1 MISLFFLKNTKN
13 KSANVLLNTLTF
25 ADIHYWLGY
34 CDSNT
39 GMSESESDA
48 LPLGDTPIYFNKILL
63 HTELQYQQIYNILIL
78 SQSKKKVHTFCVFP

>member
-34 CDSNT
+34 CDSTT

>member
-25 ADIHYWLGY
+25 ADIHSWLGY

-63 HTELQYQQIYNILIL
+63 HTDIVTCFARTISANLQHPYIIT
-78 SQSKKKVHTFCVFP
+78 V

>member
-48 LPLGDTPIYFNKILL
+48 LPLGDTPEYLCSSVKNTKGIF
-63 HTELQYQQIYNILIL
+63 HT
-78 SQSKKKVHTFCVFP
+78 T

>member
-25 ADIHYWLGY
+25 ADIHSWLGY

-48 LPLGDTPIYFNKILL
+48 LPLGDTPITLITN
-63 HTELQYQQIYNILIL
+63 ELFSSSFVII
-78 SQSKKKVHTFCVFP
+78 

>member
-48 LPLGDTPIYFNKILL
+48 LPLGDTPKYLCSSVKNTFGIF
-63 HTELQYQQIYNILIL
+63 HT
-78 SQSKKKVHTFCVFP
+78 K